1 MSCNGKRIRRKKS
14 LLRNLAY
21 PFPPLNDFWIPGKG
35 DLVGCDITKHING
48 SDVIVKSSCDVKAL
62 TYCDLKCLNIT
73 GLVEVLK
80 LYPEF
85 QDQFAEDV
93 KHDLTF
99 NLREGYDADVS
110 TIKYFDLSLHMTN
123 EYTSPFS
130 WRHHWRWSSWWVFL
144 IFRRKLQYVLPNVA
158 CPWFY
163 HLFTNLMIMLA
174 WTKP

>member
-1 MSCNGKRIRRKKS
+1 MG
-14 LLRNLAY
+14 
-21 PFPPLNDFWIPGKG
+21 
-35 DLVGCDITKHING
+35 KHING

-99 NLREGYDADVS
+99 NLREGYDADEETTICTPKCGVS
-110 TIKYFDLSLHMTN
+110 VILPSIHEPDDNASMNKTIVADDL
-123 EYTSPFS
+123 
-130 WRHHWRWSSWWVFL
+130 
-144 IFRRKLQYVLPNVA
+144 
-158 CPWFY
+158 
-163 HLFTNLMIMLA
+163 TNL
-174 WTKP
+174 TS

>member
-1 MSCNGKRIRRKKS
+1 M
-14 LLRNLAY
+14 
-21 PFPPLNDFWIPGKG
+21 
-35 DLVGCDITKHING
+35 
-48 SDVIVKSSCDVKAL
+48 KSSCDVKAL

-110 TIKYFDLSLHMTN
+110 IVFGFVTSNDLYGQEALFV
-123 EYTSPFS
+123 TSFPKMI
-130 WRHHWRWSSWWVFL
+130 L
-144 IFRRKLQYVLPNVA
+144 IMSIPCF
-158 CPWFY
+158 
-163 HLFTNLMIMLA
+163 
-174 WTKP
+174 

>member
-1 MSCNGKRIRRKKS
+1 M
-14 LLRNLAY
+14 
-21 PFPPLNDFWIPGKG
+21 
-35 DLVGCDITKHING
+35 
-48 SDVIVKSSCDVKAL
+48 KSSCDVKAL

-110 TIKYFDLSLHMTN
+110 TIKYLFCFVTSYDYLMRIRAPFRDDIIEDVPLDEYSL
-123 EYTSPFS
+123 F
-130 WRHHWRWSSWWVFL
+130 F
-144 IFRRKLQYVLPNVA
+144 
-158 CPWFY
+158 
-163 HLFTNLMIMLA
+163 
-174 WTKP
+174 